1 MRAKG
6 IQMSKSKIDRVAY
19 IGWRGIVGCEV
30 LDLDEELTA
39 LVGPTGAGKSTLVM
53 CMDYAILPDR
63 RTMEIRPISDVQ
75 DMHNAGADTLAARI
89 DPAYG
94 YAYVV
99 LGITGINGKQLIA
112 GIHVSTVEGH
122 AHFTRW
128 LIRDVPE
135 NVLLQDLLSIQDG
148 DSEYYPDFPEL
159 KRHLAGKGIDIST
172 CSTIGEYCQALYEAG
187 VLPSS
192 MTSGT
197 DRTLYAKL
205 IESTFKGGISEEI
218 ATNLKGYLLPAQTQV
233 QELVR
238 GLQECTND
246 VLKTRSAVADAKT
259 QLSMLKS
266 TYGVGKDAVMTALKG
281 IGADISK
288 TGREIVAVSAFVATK
303 QDELT
308 SLDVSIPSITKQIE
322 VAELSKKTAIEN
334 SLHELQL
341 LGEQKEEL
349 SGMRNARKATM
360 EETAKRLKDFNTGAS
375 LWREV
380 AGPLGHESYEFVKS
394 AQEKKI
400 ESLNRGIYG
409 IETEMRTL
417 QEDDHRLS
425 TDRSSSTSEHL
436 AELLGGKTL
445 EQSLEHVSEKESV
458 ALEMTLGGLT
468 EGVVGVDLSAL
479 TNIPISDDIP
489 ELFWMGEK
497 TLSPRPVRETGDWY
511 VSAAADGYIVASKK
525 RASIFGNEARR
536 LRRQAIAVELKALT
550 GKLGIQI
557 TARNK
562 EQEKLTEFLKN
573 DWLIRI
579 YLENRQDVLAID
591 NAAKNAKKE
600 WELAVTA
607 FQAAEIKYITL
618 QGEINKI
625 SEPHDKVLADWRA
638 DLAAKTAKRPF
649 LVKEIDDAETSLLV
663 ITQRMEACR
672 HEEISAKEILGR
684 EFARFWAAANES
696 DLPTHNVE
704 GIQTKRM
711 LEVGK
716 SLGEE
721 TQNRFE
727 SFRDFDASN
736 RISIVRMWPDLM
748 EIIRETISI
757 DIADKDGEDL
767 IESMQIKRAHLDSD
781 LALQES
787 ELDVKAN
794 SIFLSINT
802 AVRNQKAKIDKLS
815 KLGHTIRFGNV
826 NGIRLQLVPRTKML
840 ELLEQFA
847 DQLSLLNKEKPVDQ
861 VLKEFF
867 EAASSVRIR
876 MDGASLLDY
885 REYVDLVIEA
895 RRMEGDWE
903 LASSLSGGESIGCG
917 LAIALMLTRSIAN
930 RGEASGEGVKTEN
943 IRPLY
948 GIDEISRL
956 DAAGQKVLVDFA
968 KRERFQLLFAA
979 PELKP
984 SYSCTLYNLKR
995 IFTPEA
1001 RLIIRAS
1008 RFRPKAEPVA
1018 A

>member
-1 MRAKG
+1 
-6 IQMSKSKIDRVAY
+6 MSKAKIDRVAY

-30 LDLDEELTA
+30 LELDEELTA

-75 DMHNAGADTLAARI
+75 DMRNAGTDTLAARI

-99 LGITGINGKQLIA
+99 MGITGINGKQLIA
-112 GIHVSTVEGH
+112 GIHVSTVDGH

-135 NVLLQDLLSIQDG
+135 NVLLQDMLSIQDG

-159 KRHLAGKGIDIST
+159 KRHLSSNGIDITT
-172 CSTIGEYCQALYEAG
+172 CSTVGEYCQALYEAG
-187 VLPSS
+187 ILPSS

-205 IESTFKGGISEEI
+205 IETTFKGGISEEI
-218 ATNLKGYLLPAQTQV
+218 ATNLKGYLLPAQSQV

-246 VLKTRSAVADAKT
+246 VIKTRRAVADAKA

-281 IGADISK
+281 VGADISK
-288 TGREIVAVSAFVATK
+288 TEREIVTTAALVSTK
-303 QDELT
+303 QGELKE
-308 SLDVSIPSITKQIE
+308 LDVSIPSITEQIN
-322 VAELSKKTAIEN
+322 VAEQTKNTSMAN
-334 SLHELQL
+334 SLHEFGL
-341 LGEQKEEL
+341 LGDQKGVLLQEC
-349 SGMRNARKATM
+349 NTRKTAM
-360 EETAKRLKDFNTGAS
+360 DETAKRLKGFNAGSA
-375 LWREV
+375 LWRKV
-380 AGPLGHESYEFVKS
+380 AGLLEHENYEVVKS

-400 ESLNRGIYG
+400 EGLNRRLYE
-409 IETEMRTL
+409 IEVEMRTL
-417 QEDDHRLS
+417 QEEDERLS

-436 AELLGGKTL
+436 AEILGGQTL
-445 EQSLEHVSEKESV
+445 EQSLGRVSEKESV
-458 ALEMTLGGLT
+458 AMEMTLGGLT
-468 EGVVGVDLSAL
+468 EGVVGVDLDSL
-479 TNIPISDDIP
+479 NNIPATDDIP
-489 ELFWMGEK
+489 ELFWMGVK
-497 TLSPRPVRETGDWY
+497 TPSPRPIRESGDWY
-511 VSAAADGYIVASKK
+511 LSAVADGYIVSSKK
-525 RASIFGNEARR
+525 RASVFGNEARKM
-536 LRRQAIAVELKALT
+536 RRQTIATELKTLT
-550 GKLGIQI
+550 GKHSNQVID
-557 TARNK
+557 RDREK
-562 EQEKLTEFLKN
+562 EKLEEFLTN
-573 DWLIRI
+573 DAVIKI
-579 YLENRQDVLAID
+579 YLANRKDVFAID
-591 NAAKNAKKE
+591 QAAKDAKKE
-600 WELAVTA
+600 WTLADEA
-607 FQAAEIKYITL
+607 FKATEIKYLTMQEDIKKN
-618 QGEINKI
+618 G
-625 SEPHDKVLADWRA
+625 EPHDKILSTLRE
-638 DLAAKTAKRPF
+638 DLNLKTAKRPF
-649 LVKEIDDAETSLLV
+649 LVKQIEDAEISLSVLNSR
-663 ITQRMEACR
+663 IEACR
-672 HEEISAKEILGR
+672 REETLAKEILGS
-684 EFARFWAAANES
+684 EFDRFWAAASES
-696 DLPTHNVE
+696 ELPIHNVE
-704 GIQTKRM
+704 GLQTKRM
-711 LEVGK
+711 LDVGK

-727 SFRDFDASN
+727 SFRDFDATN

-748 EIIRETISI
+748 EIIQETISI

-767 IESMQIKRAHLDSD
+767 IESMQMKRAHLDSD
-781 LALQES
+781 LALQEN

-802 AVRNQKAKIDKLS
+802 AVRNQKTKIDKLS
-815 KLGHTIRFGNV
+815 RLGHTISFGNV

-867 EAASSVRIR
+867 EATSTLRIR

-895 RRMEGDWE
+895 KRMGGDWE

-930 RGEASGEGVKTEN
+930 RGEAGGEGVKTEN

-948 GIDEISRL
+948 GVDEISRL

-1001 RLIIRAS
+1001 KLIIRAS
-1008 RFRPKAEPVA
+1008 RFRPKPALVA

>member
-1 MRAKG
+1 MSNAK
-6 IQMSKSKIDRVAY
+6 INRVAY

-30 LDLDEELTA
+30 LELDEELTA
-39 LVGPTGAGKSTLVM
+39 LVGTAGAGKSTLVM

-63 RTMEIRPISDVQ
+63 RAMEIRPISAVQ
-75 DMHNAGADTLAARI
+75 DMHSAGTDALASRI
-89 DPAYG
+89 DPSYG

-112 GIHVSTVEGH
+112 GIHVSMVDGH
-122 AHFTRW
+122 AHFNRW

-135 NVLLQDLLSIQDG
+135 NVLLQDMLSIQDG
-148 DSEYYPDFPEL
+148 ESEYYPDFPEL
-159 KRHLAGKGIDIST
+159 KRHLSSNGIAITT
-172 CSTIGEYCQALYEAG
+172 CGTVGEYCQALYEAG
-187 VLPSS
+187 ILPSS

-205 IESTFKGGISEEI
+205 IETTFKGGISEEI

-246 VLKTRSAVADAKT
+246 VLKTRSAVADANS
-259 QLSMLKS
+259 QLSLLKS

-281 IGADISK
+281 IGVVISK
-288 TGREIVAVSAFVATK
+288 TEREILATAALVATK
-303 QDELT
+303 QEAMKV
-308 SLDVSIPSITKQIE
+308 LDASIPSITEQIE
-322 VAELSKKTAIEN
+322 IAEMTKNTSMEN
-334 SLHELQL
+334 SLHELGL
-341 LGEQKEEL
+341 LGDQKGEL
-349 SGMRNARKATM
+349 LQTRNTRKTTM
-360 EETAKRLKDFNTGAS
+360 DETAKRLKEFNAGSA
-375 LWREV
+375 LWRKV
-380 AGPLGHESYEFVKS
+380 AGLLEDENYEAVKS

-400 ESLNRGIYG
+400 EGLNRSLYG
-409 IETEMRTL
+409 IEVEMRTL
-417 QEDDHRLS
+417 QEEEERLS

-436 AELLGGKTL
+436 AEILGGQTL
-445 EQSLEHVSEKESV
+445 EQSLGHVSEKESV
-458 ALEMTLGGLT
+458 AMEMTLGGLS
-468 EGVVGVDLSAL
+468 EGVVGVDLDSL
-479 TNIPISDDIP
+479 NNIPATDDIP
-489 ELFWMGEK
+489 ELFWLGEK
-497 TLSPRPVRETGDWY
+497 TPSPKPIRESGDWY
-511 VSAAADGYIVASKK
+511 ISAVADGYIVSSKK
-525 RASIFGNEARR
+525 RASVFGNEARKM
-536 LRRQAIAVELKALT
+536 RRQTIAKELQTLA
-550 GKLGIQI
+550 GKHSNQVIE
-557 TARNK
+557 RDK
-562 EQEKLTEFLKN
+562 EKEKLEAFLTN
-573 DWLIRI
+573 DAVIKM
-579 YLENRQDVLAID
+579 YLENRKDVFAID
-591 NAAKNAKKE
+591 RAAKDAKKE
-600 WELAVTA
+600 WEVADEALK
-607 FQAAEIKYITL
+607 AAEIKYLTMQADIKKS
-618 QGEINKI
+618 G
-625 SEPHDKVLADWRA
+625 EPHDKILSALRA
-638 DLAAKTAKRPF
+638 DLGLKTAKRPF
-649 LVKEIDDAETSLLV
+649 LAKEIEDAETSLLALNR
-663 ITQRMEACR
+663 RMGTYR
-672 HEEISAKEILGR
+672 SEEILAKEILGS
-684 EFARFWAAANES
+684 EFDRFWATASEI

-704 GIQTKRM
+704 GLQTKRI
-711 LEVGK
+711 LDVGK

-727 SFRDFDASN
+727 SFRDFDATN
-736 RISIVRMWPDLM
+736 RISIVRVWPDLM

-767 IESMQIKRAHLDSD
+767 IESMQTKRAHLDSD
-781 LALQES
+781 LALQEN

-802 AVRNQKAKIDKLS
+802 AVRNQKTKIDKLS
-815 KLGHTIRFGNV
+815 RLGHTISFGNV

-867 EAASSVRIR
+867 EAASTIKIR

-895 RRMEGDWE
+895 KRIEGDWE
-903 LASSLSGGESIGCG
+903 LASELSGGESIGCG

-930 RGEASGEGVKTEN
+930 RGEAGGEGVKTEN
-943 IRPLY
+943 IHPLY
-948 GIDEISRL
+948 GVDEVSRL

-1001 RLIIRAS
+1001 KLIIRAS
-1008 RFRPKAEPVA
+1008 RFRPKPALVA

>member
-1 MRAKG
+1 MKAKG
-6 IQMSKSKIDRVAY
+6 TQMSKAKIDRVAY

-30 LDLDEELTA
+30 LELDEELTA

-63 RTMEIRPISDVQ
+63 RTMEIRPISDVH
-75 DMHNAGADTLAARI
+75 DIHNAGTDTLAARI

-112 GIHVSTVEGH
+112 GIHVSTQDGH

-128 LIRDVPE
+128 LIREVPE

-159 KRHLAGKGIDIST
+159 KRHLAGQGIDVST
-172 CSTIGEYCQALYEAG
+172 CGTIGEYCQALYEAG

-218 ATNLKGYLLPAQTQV
+218 ATNLKGYLLPAQSQV

-246 VLKTRSAVADAKT
+246 VLKTRSAVADAKM
-259 QLSMLKS
+259 QLNMLKL

-281 IGADISK
+281 IGDDINK
-288 TGREIVAVSAFVATK
+288 TERAMLDTTALVMIKKE
-303 QDELT
+303 ELKGLET
-308 SLDVSIPSITKQIE
+308 SIPSLTEQIK
-322 VAELSKKTAIEN
+322 VAELSKKTEMEN
-334 SLHELQL
+334 SLYKLDGMEEQKATL
-341 LGEQKEEL
+341 LGE
-349 SGMRNARKATM
+349 RNTCKSTM
-360 EETAKRLKDFNTGAS
+360 EETAKKLKDFNTGAA
-375 LWREV
+375 LWHKV
-380 AGPLGHESYEFVKS
+380 AGTLGNEGFEFVKS
-394 AQEKKI
+394 AQERKI
-400 ESLNRGIYG
+400 EGQNRGIYG
-409 IETEMRTL
+409 IEVEMRTL
-417 QEDDHRLS
+417 QEEDERLS
-425 TDRSSSTSEHL
+425 TDRSSLSSEHL
-436 AELLGGKTL
+436 AEVLGGQSL
-445 EQSLEHVSEKESV
+445 EQSLGHVSEKESV
-458 ALEMTLGGLT
+458 ALEMTLGGLID
-468 EGVVGVDLSAL
+468 GVVGVDLDAL
-479 TNIPISDDIP
+479 TNVHATDDIP
-489 ELFWMGEK
+489 ELFWLGEK
-497 TLSPRPVRETGDWY
+497 TPSPRPIREAGDWY
-511 VSAAADGYIVASKK
+511 LSAVADGYIVASKK
-525 RASIFGNEARR
+525 RASMFGAESRKM
-536 LRRQAIAVELKALT
+536 RRQTIATELKVL
-550 GKLGIQI
+550 LGRHSTQI
-557 TARNK
+557 VTRNK
-562 EQEKLTEFLKN
+562 EQEKLEEFLINKTVIEIF
-573 DWLIRI
+573 LG
-579 YLENRQDVLAID
+579 NRQDVLAID
-591 NAAKNAKKE
+591 KAAKDAKKA
-600 WELAVTA
+600 WESADA
-607 FQAAEIKYITL
+607 KFKAAEIEYIKL
-618 QGEINKI
+618 QGDIKKI
-625 SEPHDKVLADWRA
+625 GEPHEKILF
-638 DLAAKTAKRPF
+638 DLRQDLSFKIAAQPY
-649 LVKEIDDAETSLLV
+649 L
-663 ITQRMEACR
+663 
-672 HEEISAKEILGR
+672 AKEIRDAEASLSAMNERMDGCRREEAAAREILGS
-684 EFARFWAAANES
+684 EFGRFWASASES
-696 DLPTHNVE
+696 ELVTHNVD
-704 GIQTKRM
+704 GLQTKRI
-711 LEVGK
+711 LNVVK
-716 SLGEE
+716 SLGED
-721 TQNRFE
+721 TQIRFE
-727 SFRDFDASN
+727 SFRNFDAAN
-736 RISIVRMWPDLM
+736 RISIVRIWPDLM

-757 DIADKDGEDL
+757 DIADSNGEDL
-767 IESMQIKRAHLDSD
+767 IESMQAKRAHLDSD
-781 LALQES
+781 LASQEN

-802 AVRNQKAKIDKLS
+802 SVRSQKNKIDKLS
-815 KLGHTIRFGNV
+815 KLGHTIKFGNV
-826 NGIRLQLVPRTKML
+826 NGIRIQLVPRTKML

-867 EAASSVRIR
+867 ETASTIKIR

-948 GIDEISRL
+948 GVDEISRL
-956 DAAGQKVLVDFA
+956 DAAGQKVLVEFA

-1001 RLIIRAS
+1001 KLIIRAS
-1008 RFRPKAEPVA
+1008 RYRPKAELVA

>member
-6 IQMSKSKIDRVAY
+6 IQMSKAKIDRVAY

-30 LDLDEELTA
+30 LELDEELTA

-75 DMHNAGADTLAARI
+75 DMHNAGTDTLAARI

-192 MTSGT
+192 MTSVT
-197 DRTLYAKL
+197 VRHIYAKL

-349 SGMRNARKATM
+349 SGIRNARKATM

-380 AGPLGHESYEFVKS
+380 AGPLGHESYEIVKS

-417 QEDDHRLS
+417 QEEDHRLS

-497 TLSPRPVRETGDWY
+497 TPSPRPVRETGDWY

-600 WELAVTA
+600 WELAVPA

-767 IESMQIKRAHLDSD
+767 IESMQVKREHLDSD

-815 KLGHTIRFGNV
+815 KLGHTIKFGNV

-847 DQLSLLNKEKPVDQ
+847 DQLSLLNKDKPVDQ

-1001 RLIIRAS
+1001 KLIIRAS

>member
-30 LDLDEELTA
+30 LELDEELTA

-75 DMHNAGADTLAARI
+75 DMHNAGTDTLAARI

-288 TGREIVAVSAFVATK
+288 TGQEIVAVTAFVATK
-303 QDELT
+303 QNELT
-308 SLDVSIPSITKQIE
+308 SLDISIPSITEQIE

-349 SGMRNARKATM
+349 SGMRNAHKATM

-380 AGPLGHESYEFVKS
+380 AGPLGHESYETVKS

-417 QEDDHRLS
+417 QEEDLRLS
-425 TDRSSSTSEHL
+425 TERSSSTSEHL

-445 EQSLEHVSEKESV
+445 EQSLGHVSEKESV

-479 TNIPISDDIP
+479 ANIPISDDIP

-497 TLSPRPVRETGDWY
+497 APSPRPIRETGDWY
-511 VSAAADGYIVASKK
+511 VSAAADGYIVASKQ
-525 RASIFGNEARR
+525 RASMFGNEARR

-550 GKLGIQI
+550 EKLGIQI

-573 DWLIRI
+573 DWLIRV

-607 FQAAEIKYITL
+607 FQTAEIKYITL

-625 SEPHDKVLADWRA
+625 SGPHDKLLANWHA

-649 LVKEIDDAETSLLV
+649 LVKEIGEAETSLSV
-663 ITQRMEACR
+663 ITRRMDVCC

-684 EFARFWAAANES
+684 EFDRFWAAASAS

-704 GIQTKRM
+704 GLQTRRM
-711 LEVGK
+711 LDVGK

-727 SFRDFDASN
+727 SFQNFDAMN

-767 IESMQIKRAHLDSD
+767 IESMQIKRANLDSD

-802 AVRNQKAKIDKLS
+802 AVRNQKTKIDKLS
-815 KLGHTIRFGNV
+815 RLGHTIRFGNV

-867 EAASSVRIR
+867 EAASTIRIR

-930 RGEASGEGVKTEN
+930 RGEAGGEGIKTEN

-1001 RLIIRAS
+1001 KLIIRAS

>member
-1 MRAKG
+1 
-6 IQMSKSKIDRVAY
+6 MSKAKINRVAY

-30 LDLDEELTA
+30 LELDEELTA
-39 LVGPTGAGKSTLVM
+39 LVGTAGAGKSTLVM

-63 RTMEIRPISDVQ
+63 RAMEIRPISAVQ
-75 DMHNAGADTLAARI
+75 DMHSAGTDALAARI
-89 DPAYG
+89 DPSYG

-112 GIHVSTVEGH
+112 GIHVSTVDGH
-122 AHFTRW
+122 AHFSRW

-135 NVLLQDLLSIQDG
+135 NVLLQDMLSIQDG

-159 KRHLAGKGIDIST
+159 KRHLSSNGIDITT
-172 CSTIGEYCQALYEAG
+172 CSTVGEYCQALYEAG
-187 VLPSS
+187 ILPSS

-205 IESTFKGGISEEI
+205 IETTFKGGISEEI
-218 ATNLKGYLLPAQTQV
+218 ATNLKGYLLPAQSQV

-259 QLSMLKS
+259 QLNMLKS

-288 TGREIVAVSAFVATK
+288 TEREILTTAAFVSTK
-303 QDELT
+303 QEELT
-308 SLDVSIPSITKQIE
+308 SLDACIPSITGQIE
-322 VAELSKKTAIEN
+322 VAEQLKNTAMAN
-334 SLHELQL
+334 SVLELGL
-341 LGEQKEEL
+341 LGDQKGTLLEA
-349 SGMRNARKATM
+349 RNTRKTTM
-360 EETAKRLKDFNTGAS
+360 DETSKRLKDFNTGAT
-375 LWREV
+375 LWRKV
-380 AGPLGHESYEFVKS
+380 AGALEHESYEDVKS

-400 ESLNRGIYG
+400 EGLNRGIYG
-409 IETEMRTL
+409 IETEMHTL
-417 QEDDHRLS
+417 QEEDHRLS

-436 AELLGGKTL
+436 AELLGGQTL
-445 EQSLEHVSEKESV
+445 EQSLGRVSEKESV

-468 EGVVGVDLSAL
+468 EGVVGIDLSAL
-479 TNIPISDDIP
+479 ANIPMSDDIP

-497 TLSPRPVRETGDWY
+497 TPSPRPIRETGDFY
-511 VSAAADGYIVASKK
+511 VSAVADGYIVASKK
-525 RASIFGNEARR
+525 RASVFGNEARK
-536 LRRQAIAVELKALT
+536 LRRLAIAAELKILS
-550 GKLGIQI
+550 GRHGNQVIERDREKNKL
-557 TARNK
+557 
-562 EQEKLTEFLKN
+562 EEFLTKN
-573 DWLIRI
+573 AEVRI
-579 YLENRQDVLAID
+579 YLENRQDIFAID

-600 WELAVTA
+600 WEGAV
-607 FQAAEIKYITL
+607 AALRASEIEYLKL

-625 SEPHDKVLADWRA
+625 GEPHDKILSDLRA
-638 DLAAKTAKRPF
+638 DLVAKTAKRPF
-649 LVKEIDDAETSLLV
+649 LVKGIEEAETSLSAM
-663 ITQRMEACR
+663 TRRMDACR
-672 HEEISAKEILGR
+672 REEISAKEILR
-684 EFARFWAAANES
+684 SEFDRFWAAASES

-704 GIQTKRM
+704 GLQTKRI
-711 LEVGK
+711 LDIGK

-721 TQNRFE
+721 TQNRLE
-727 SFRDFDASN
+727 SFRDFDATN
-736 RISIVRMWPDLM
+736 RISIVRIWPDLM
-748 EIIRETISI
+748 EVIQETISI

-781 LALQES
+781 LALQEA

-802 AVRNQKAKIDKLS
+802 AVRSQKTKIDKLS
-815 KLGHTIRFGNV
+815 RLGHTISFGNV

-867 EAASSVRIR
+867 EAASTVRIR

-895 RRMEGDWE
+895 KRIEGDWE
-903 LASSLSGGESIGCG
+903 LASELSGGESIGCG

-930 RGEASGEGVKTEN
+930 RGEAGGEGVKAEN
-943 IRPLY
+943 IHPLY
-948 GIDEISRL
+948 GVDEVSRL

-1001 RLIIRAS
+1001 KLIIRAS
-1008 RFRPKAEPVA
+1008 RFRPKPVLVVV
-1018 A
+1018 

>member
-1 MRAKG
+1 MKVKG
-6 IQMSKSKIDRVAY
+6 NLMSKAKIDRVAY

-30 LDLDEELTA
+30 LELDEELTA

-75 DMHNAGADTLAARI
+75 DIHNAGTDTLAARI

-112 GIHVSTVEGH
+112 GIHVSTIDGH

-205 IESTFKGGISEEI
+205 IETTFKGGISEEI
-218 ATNLKGYLLPAQTQV
+218 ATNLKGYLLPAQSQV
-233 QELVR
+233 QDLVR

-259 QLSMLKS
+259 QLNMLQS

-281 IGADISK
+281 IAADINK
-288 TGREIVAVSAFVATK
+288 TEREMLDISALVSAK
-303 QDELT
+303 KEELKRLE
-308 SLDVSIPSITKQIE
+308 SSIPSLTKQIE
-322 VAELSKKTAIEN
+322 VAELSKSTEMAN
-334 SLHELQL
+334 SLHK
-341 LGEQKEEL
+341 LGELVELNAEL
-349 SGMRNARKATM
+349 SNNRNTCKTAMDT
-360 EETAKRLKDFNTGAS
+360 TAKCLKDFNTGS
-375 LWREV
+375 VLWGKV
-380 AGPLGHESYEFVKS
+380 AGALANESYEAVKS

-400 ESLNRGIYG
+400 EGQNRGIYG

-417 QEDDHRLS
+417 QEEDERLS

-436 AELLGGKTL
+436 AEVLGGQSL
-445 EQSLEHVSEKESV
+445 EQSLGHVSENESV
-458 ALEMTLGGLT
+458 AMEMTLGGLT
-468 EGVVGVDLSAL
+468 EGVVGVDLDAL
-479 TNIPISDDIP
+479 TNIHATDDIP
-489 ELFWMGEK
+489 ELFWLGEIPPD
-497 TLSPRPVRETGDWY
+497 PRPVREAGDWY
-511 VSAAADGYIVASKK
+511 LSAVAGGYMVASKK
-525 RASIFGNEARR
+525 RAPMFGAEARKM
-536 LRRQAIAVELKALT
+536 RRRTIAAELKTLAE
-550 GKLGIQI
+550 KHSIQI
-557 TARNK
+557 IARNK
-562 EQEKLTEFLKN
+562 EQEKLTEFLINKEMI
-573 DWLIRI
+573 DI
-579 YLENRQDVLAID
+579 YLVNRQDGLAID
-591 NAAKNAKKE
+591 QAAKDAKKE
-600 WELAVTA
+600 WGLADAA
-607 FQAAEIKYITL
+607 FKAAEIKYLTL
-618 QGEINKI
+618 KGDIEKLG
-625 SEPHDKVLADWRA
+625 EPHEKILSALRNE
-638 DLAAKTAKRPF
+638 LSLKTVAIPY
-649 LVKEIDDAETSLLV
+649 LVEKINDAEVSLFAMNEEMGAYRLE
-663 ITQRMEACR
+663 EAAAR
-672 HEEISAKEILGR
+672 GILGR
-684 EFARFWAAANES
+684 EFDRFTTSASES
-696 DLPTHNVE
+696 DLQTHNVD
-704 GIQTKRM
+704 GLQTKRI
-711 LEVGK
+711 LDVVK

-721 TQNRFE
+721 TQLRFE
-727 SFRDFDASN
+727 SFRNFDAAN

-748 EIIRETISI
+748 EIIQETISI
-757 DIADKDGEDL
+757 DLADSDGEDM
-767 IESMQIKRAHLDSD
+767 IETMKAKRASLDTD
-781 LALQES
+781 LAMQEN
-787 ELDVKAN
+787 ELTVKAN

-802 AVRNQKAKIDKLS
+802 SVRSQKSKIDKLS
-815 KLGHTIRFGNV
+815 KLGHIIKFGNV
-826 NGIRLQLVPRTKML
+826 NGIRIQLVPRSKML
-840 ELLEQFA
+840 DLLEQFA

-867 EAASSVRIR
+867 EDASTIKIR

-948 GIDEISRL
+948 GVDEISRL
-956 DAAGQKVLVDFA
+956 DAAGQKVLVEFA

-995 IFTPEA
+995 IFTPGA
-1001 RLIIRAS
+1001 KLIIRAS

>member
-6 IQMSKSKIDRVAY
+6 IQMSKAKIDRVAY

-30 LDLDEELTA
+30 LELDEELTA

-75 DMHNAGADTLAARI
+75 DMHNAGTDTLAARI

-192 MTSGT
+192 MTSVT

-349 SGMRNARKATM
+349 SGIRNARKATM

-380 AGPLGHESYEFVKS
+380 AGPLGHESYEIVKS

-417 QEDDHRLS
+417 QEEDHRLS

-497 TLSPRPVRETGDWY
+497 TPSPRPVRETGDWY

-600 WELAVTA
+600 WELAVPA

-767 IESMQIKRAHLDSD
+767 IESMQVKREHLDSD

-815 KLGHTIRFGNV
+815 KLGHTIKFGNV

-847 DQLSLLNKEKPVDQ
+847 DQLSLLNKDKPVDQ

-1001 RLIIRAS
+1001 KLIIRAS

>member
-6 IQMSKSKIDRVAY
+6 IQMSKAKIDRVAY

-30 LDLDEELTA
+30 LELDEELTA

-75 DMHNAGADTLAARI
+75 DMHNAGTDTLAARI

-99 LGITGINGKQLIA
+99 LGVTGINGKQLIA

-135 NVLLQDLLSIQDG
+135 NILLQDLLSIQDG

-159 KRHLAGKGIDIST
+159 KRHLASKGTDIST
-172 CSTIGEYCQALYEAG
+172 CSAIGEYCQALYEAG

-192 MTSGT
+192 MNSGT

-205 IESTFKGGISEEI
+205 IETTFKGGISEEI

-233 QELVR
+233 QDLVR

-246 VLKTRSAVADAKT
+246 VLKTRSAVADAKN
-259 QLSMLKS
+259 QLSLLKS

-288 TGREIVAVSAFVATK
+288 TGREIGEKAALIATK

-308 SLDVSIPSITKQIE
+308 LLDASIPSITEQIE
-322 VAELSKKTAIEN
+322 VAELSRNTAMAN
-334 SLHELQL
+334 GLHELQV
-341 LGEQKEEL
+341 LGEQKVEL
-349 SGMRNARKATM
+349 SDMRNMRKTRMDEA
-360 EETAKRLKDFNTGAS
+360 AKSHKDFIAGAA
-375 LWREV
+375 LWRKV
-380 AGPLGHESYEFVKS
+380 AGLLGHESYEVVKS

-400 ESLNRGIYG
+400 EDHNRSIYA

-417 QEDDHRLS
+417 KEEDDRLS

-436 AELLGGKTL
+436 AELLSGQTL
-445 EQSLEHVSEKESV
+445 EQSLGHVSEKESV

-468 EGVVGVDLSAL
+468 EGIVGVDLGAL
-479 TNIPISDDIP
+479 TNIPSTDDIP

-497 TLSPRPVRETGDWY
+497 TPSPRPIRETGDWY
-511 VSAAADGYIVASKK
+511 VSVAADGYMVSSKK
-525 RASIFGNEARR
+525 RASIFGNEARK
-536 LRRQAIAVELKALT
+536 LRRLSIVAELKILS
-550 GKLGIQI
+550 GRHSNQI
-557 TARNK
+557 IERDK
-562 EQEKLTEFLKN
+562 EQDKLNEFLTS
-573 DWLIRI
+573 DGLIKI

-591 NAAKNAKKE
+591 NAAKSAKKE
-600 WELAVTA
+600 WEEADTA
-607 FQAAEIKYITL
+607 FKASEKKYLTL

-625 SEPHDKVLADWRA
+625 GEPHDKILSGLRA
-638 DLAAKTAKRPF
+638 DMAAKAAKRPF
-649 LVKEIDDAETSLLV
+649 LAKEIVDAKTSLSV
-663 ITQRMEACR
+663 MATRMETCR
-672 HEEISAKEILGR
+672 CEEVKAKEILGR
-684 EFARFWAAANES
+684 EFDRFWVAASES

-704 GIQTKRM
+704 GIQTRRM
-711 LEVGK
+711 LDVGK

-727 SFRDFDASN
+727 SFRDFDATN

-802 AVRNQKAKIDKLS
+802 AVRNQKTKIDKLS
-815 KLGHTIRFGNV
+815 RLGHTIRFGNV
-826 NGIRLQLVPRTKML
+826 NGIRLQLLPRTKML

-867 EAASSVRIR
+867 EAASTVRIR

-930 RGEASGEGVKTEN
+930 RGEAGGEGVKTEN

-1001 RLIIRAS
+1001 KLIIRAS
-1008 RFRPKAEPVA
+1008 RFRPKVEPVA

>member
-1 MRAKG
+1 MRAKV
-6 IQMSKSKIDRVAY
+6 IPMSKAKIDRVAY

-30 LDLDEELTA
+30 LELDEELTA

-75 DMHNAGADTLAARI
+75 DIHNAGTDTLAARI

-94 YAYVV
+94 YAYVA
-99 LGITGINGKQLIA
+99 LGITGINGKHLIA
-112 GIHVSTVEGH
+112 GIHVSTVDGH

-135 NVLLQDLLSIQDG
+135 NVLLQDMLSIQDG

-159 KRHLAGKGIDIST
+159 KRHLAGKGTDIST

-192 MTSGT
+192 MTSGA

-218 ATNLKGYLLPAQTQV
+218 ATNLKGYLLPAQSQV

-288 TGREIVAVSAFVATK
+288 TGREILVTVAFVSTK
-303 QDELT
+303 QEELAT
-308 SLDVSIPSITKQIE
+308 LDASIPLINEHIA
-322 VAELSKKTAIEN
+322 VAEQTKATAMAN
-334 SLHELQL
+334 SFHELQL
-341 LGEQKEEL
+341 MGEQKELL
-349 SGMRNARKATM
+349 SGTRNTRKTTM
-360 EETAKRLKDFNTGAS
+360 DETSKRLKDFNTGAA
-375 LWREV
+375 LWRKV
-380 AGPLGHESYEFVKS
+380 AGLLEHKNYEDVKS

-400 ESLNRGIYG
+400 EDINRGIYG
-409 IETEMRTL
+409 IETEMHTL
-417 QEDDHRLS
+417 QEEDDRLS

-436 AELLGGKTL
+436 AELLGGQTL
-445 EQSLEHVSEKESV
+445 EQSLGHVSEKESV

-468 EGVVGVDLSAL
+468 EGVVGVDLDAL
-479 TNIPISDDIP
+479 ANIPMTDDIP
-489 ELFWMGEK
+489 KLFWMGEK
-497 TLSPRPVRETGDWY
+497 TPSPKPIRETGDWY
-511 VSAAADGYIVASKK
+511 VSAVADGYIVASKN
-525 RASIFGNEARR
+525 RASIFGTDARKLRR
-536 LRRQAIAVELKALT
+536 LAIAEELKKLT
-550 GKLGIQI
+550 GRLGIQI
-557 TARNK
+557 IAKDT
-562 EQEKLTEFLKN
+562 EQEKLTDFLKN
-573 DWLIRI
+573 DGLIKI
-579 YLENRQDVLAID
+579 YLENRQNVFAIE
-591 NAAKNAKKE
+591 NVAKNARKE
-600 WELAVTA
+600 WEQADAA
-607 FQAAEIKYITL
+607 FKTAEIKYLTL
-618 QGEINKI
+618 QGDIKKI
-625 SEPHDKVLADWRA
+625 GEPHEKILSSLRT
-638 DLAAKTAKRPF
+638 DLAEKTAKRPF
-649 LVKEIDDAETSLLV
+649 LAKEIKDAETSLLAMNA
-663 ITQRMEACR
+663 RMNACL
-672 HEEISAKEILGR
+672 HEETAAKEILGS
-684 EFARFWAAANES
+684 EFGRFWAAASES

-704 GIQTKRM
+704 GLQTKRI
-711 LEVGK
+711 LDVGK

-721 TQNRFE
+721 IQNRFE
-727 SFRDFDASN
+727 SFRDFDATN

-767 IESMQIKRAHLDSD
+767 IESMQAKRAHLDSD

-815 KLGHTIRFGNV
+815 RLGHTISFGNV

-867 EAASSVRIR
+867 EVAGTVRIR

-930 RGEASGEGVKTEN
+930 RGEAGGEGVKAEN

-948 GIDEISRL
+948 GVDEISRL

-968 KRERFQLLFAA
+968 KREHFQLLFAA

-1001 RLIIRAS
+1001 KLIIRAS
-1008 RFRPKAEPVA
+1008 RFRPKPALAVV
-1018 A
+1018 

>member
-6 IQMSKSKIDRVAY
+6 MQMSKAKIDRVAY

-30 LDLDEELTA
+30 LELDEELTA

-75 DMHNAGADTLAARI
+75 DIHNAGTDTLAARI

-112 GIHVSTVEGH
+112 GIHVSTVDGH
-122 AHFTRW
+122 ANFTRW
-128 LIRDVPE
+128 LIRDVPK
-135 NVLLQDLLSIQDG
+135 NILLQDLLSIQDG

-159 KRHLAGKGIDIST
+159 KRHLASKGTDIST
-172 CSTIGEYCQALYEAG
+172 CRTIGEYCQALYEAG

-205 IESTFKGGISEEI
+205 IETTFKGGISEEI
-218 ATNLKGYLLPAQTQV
+218 ATNLKGYLLPAQSQV

-259 QLSMLKS
+259 QLNMLKS
-266 TYGVGKDAVMTALKG
+266 TYGVGKDAVITALKG
-281 IGADISK
+281 IGDDIRE
-288 TGREIVAVSAFVATK
+288 TGWEIEETSALVLNKRE
-303 QDELT
+303 ELT
-308 SLDVSIPSITKQIE
+308 SLEINIPLIAELFE
-322 VAELSKKTAIEN
+322 VAKLAKNTAMAN
-334 SLHELQL
+334 SLLELQL
-341 LGEQKEEL
+341 IGEQKEAL
-349 SGMRNARKATM
+349 SGTRNTCNTTM
-360 EETAKRLKDFNTGAS
+360 EETSKRLSDFNTGAA
-375 LWREV
+375 LWRNV
-380 AGPLGHESYEFVKS
+380 AGPLEHESYGVVKT

-400 ESLNRGIYG
+400 DGLNRGIYG
-409 IETEMRTL
+409 IETEMHML
-417 QEDDHRLS
+417 QEEDERLS

-436 AELLGGKTL
+436 AELLGGQTL
-445 EQSLEHVSEKESV
+445 EQSLGRVSEKESV

-468 EGVVGVDLSAL
+468 EGVVGVDVGAL
-479 TNIPISDDIP
+479 ADIPATDAIP
-489 ELFWMGEK
+489 ELFWMGAK
-497 TLSPRPVRETGDWY
+497 TPSPIPIREAGDWY
-511 VSAAADGYIVASKK
+511 LSEAADGYIVSSKK
-525 RASIFGNEARR
+525 RASIFGNEARK
-536 LRRQAIAVELKALT
+536 LRRQAIAAELTILSGKHSSQIVERNREKN
-550 GKLGIQI
+550 KLD
-557 TARNK
+557 
-562 EQEKLTEFLKN
+562 EFLTK
-573 DWLIRI
+573 DVEIQI
-579 YLENRQDVLAID
+579 YLENRLDVFAIG
-591 NAAKNAKKE
+591 NAAKNAKNE
-600 WELAVTA
+600 WE
-607 FQAAEIKYITL
+607 QADAKFKTAEIKYLTL
-618 QGEINKI
+618 QGDIKKI
-625 SEPHDKVLADWRA
+625 GEPHEKILASLNKDMVSMQM
-638 DLAAKTAKRPF
+638 KHPF
-649 LVKEIDDAETSLLV
+649 LVKDIEAAEASLSV
-663 ITQRMEACR
+663 ITRRMEACR
-672 HEEISAKEILGR
+672 REETSAKEILGN
-684 EFARFWAAANES
+684 EFDRFWAAASAS
-696 DLPTHNVE
+696 DLPTHNVD

-711 LEVGK
+711 LDVGK

-721 TQNRFE
+721 TQNRFA
-727 SFRDFDASN
+727 SFRDFDAAN

-748 EIIRETISI
+748 EVIRETISI

-781 LALQES
+781 LALQEN

-802 AVRNQKAKIDKLS
+802 SVRNQKTKIDKLS
-815 KLGHTIRFGNV
+815 RLGHTISFGNV
-826 NGIRLQLVPRTKML
+826 NGIRLKLEPRTKML

-867 EAASSVRIR
+867 ETTSAVKIR

-895 RRMEGDWE
+895 RRMGGDWE

-930 RGEASGEGVKTEN
+930 RGESGGEGVKTEN

-948 GIDEISRL
+948 GVDEISRL

-1001 RLIIRAS
+1001 KLIIRAS
-1008 RFRPKAEPVA
+1008 RYRHKAEPA
-1018 A
+1018 AI

>member
-6 IQMSKSKIDRVAY
+6 TQMSKAKIDRVAY

-30 LDLDEELTA
+30 LELDEELTA

-75 DMHNAGADTLAARI
+75 DMRNAGTDTLAARI

-112 GIHVSTVEGH
+112 GIHVATVEGH

-135 NVLLQDLLSIQDG
+135 NILLQDMLSIQDG

-159 KRHLAGKGIDIST
+159 KRYLANKGIDIST
-172 CSTIGEYCQALYEAG
+172 CNTIGEYCQALYEAG

-205 IESTFKGGISEEI
+205 IETTFKGGISEEI
-218 ATNLKGYLLPAQTQV
+218 ATNLKGYLLPAQSQV

-266 TYGVGKDAVMTALKG
+266 TYSVGKDAVITALKG
-281 IGADISK
+281 IGTDINK
-288 TGREIVAVSAFVATK
+288 TEREILTTATFVSTK
-303 QDELT
+303 QEELI
-308 SLDVSIPSITKQIE
+308 SLDTSIPLITKQIE
-322 VAELSKKTAIEN
+322 VAELSKTTAIEN

-341 LGEQKEEL
+341 IGEQKETL
-349 SGMRNARKATM
+349 SATRNTRKTAM
-360 EETAKRLKDFNTGAS
+360 DETSKRLKDFNTGAA
-375 LWREV
+375 LWRKV
-380 AGPLGHESYEFVKS
+380 ASLLEHKSYEDVKS
-394 AQEKKI
+394 VQEKKI
-400 ESLNRGIYG
+400 EDLSRGIYG
-409 IETEMRTL
+409 IETEMHTL
-417 QEDDHRLS
+417 QEEDNRLS

-436 AELLGGKTL
+436 AELLGVQTL
-445 EQSLEHVSEKESV
+445 EQSLGHVSEKESV

-468 EGVVGVDLSAL
+468 DGVVGVDLGAL
-479 TNIPISDDIP
+479 SSIPTTGDIP

-497 TLSPRPVRETGDWY
+497 TPNPRPIRETGDWY
-511 VSAAADGYIVASKK
+511 VSSVADGYIVASKK
-525 RASIFGNEARR
+525 RASMFGNEARK
-536 LRRQAIAVELKALT
+536 LRQRAIAEELKKLT
-550 GKLGIQI
+550 GRLGIQI
-557 TARNK
+557 IARDK

-573 DWLIRI
+573 DMLIKI
-579 YLENRQDVLAID
+579 YLENRQDVFAIESF
-591 NAAKNAKKE
+591 AKNAKKE
-600 WELAVTA
+600 WEQADAA
-607 FQAAEIKYITL
+607 FKTAEIKYLTL
-618 QGEINKI
+618 QGDIKKI
-625 SEPHDKVLADWRA
+625 GEPHDKILSS
-638 DLAAKTAKRPF
+638 LNKELISKTTKRPF
-649 LVKEIDDAETSLLV
+649 LVKEIGEAETSLSV
-663 ITQRMEACR
+663 MTRRMDACR
-672 HEEISAKEILGR
+672 LEETAAKDILGSA
-684 EFARFWAAANES
+684 FDRFWAAASDS

-704 GIQTKRM
+704 GLQTKRM
-711 LEVGK
+711 LDVSK

-721 TQNRFE
+721 TQNRIE
-727 SFRDFDASN
+727 SFRDFDATN

-767 IESMQIKRAHLDSD
+767 IGSMQAKRAHLDSD

-794 SIFLSINT
+794 SISLSINT
-802 AVRNQKAKIDKLS
+802 AVRNQKTKIDKLS
-815 KLGHTIRFGNV
+815 RLGHTISFGNV
-826 NGIRLQLVPRTKML
+826 NGIRLQLIPRTKML

-867 EAASSVRIR
+867 EAASTVKIR

-930 RGEASGEGVKTEN
+930 RGEAGGEGVKTEN

-948 GIDEISRL
+948 GVDEISRL

-1001 RLIIRAS
+1001 KLIIRAS
-1008 RFRPKAEPVA
+1008 RFRPKPVLMDV
-1018 A
+1018 

>member
-1 MRAKG
+1 
-6 IQMSKSKIDRVAY
+6 MSKAKIDRVAY

-30 LDLDEELTA
+30 LELDEELTA

-75 DMHNAGADTLAARI
+75 DMHNAGTDTLAARI

-192 MTSGT
+192 MTSVT

-349 SGMRNARKATM
+349 SGIRNARKATM

-380 AGPLGHESYEFVKS
+380 AGPLGHESYEIVKS

-417 QEDDHRLS
+417 QEEDHRLS

-497 TLSPRPVRETGDWY
+497 TPSPRPVRETGDWY

-600 WELAVTA
+600 WELAVPA

-767 IESMQIKRAHLDSD
+767 IESMQVKREHLDSD

-815 KLGHTIRFGNV
+815 KLGHTIKFGNV

-847 DQLSLLNKEKPVDQ
+847 DQLSLLNKDKPVDQ

-1001 RLIIRAS
+1001 KLIIRAS